1 MVDGAGRPYHHG
13 NLRRALLEQAERAL
27 AERGAEGLSLRELAR
42 AVGVSHAAPRRHFAD
57 RRALLDALAQDGF
70 ERLARDLHGAVDG
83 AGPSFD
89 ARLAAAAAAYVTFAT
104 RHGALLELM
113 FAGKHRDGD
122 DAAALRAAA
131 DGAFAV
137 MLGLIAEGQATGALR
152 AGDPERVGI
161 VLFASLQGLAALVN
175 GGMLPPDRVAE
186 LTAEAVE
193 QLLVGLRPRRGGAQR
208 SARPRSR
215 SSRRP

>member
-1 MVDGAGRPYHHG
+1 MAT
-13 NLRRALLEQAERAL
+13 
-27 AERGAEGLSLRELAR
+27 
-42 AVGVSHAAPRRHFAD
+42 
-57 RRALLDALAQDGF
+57 
-70 ERLARDLHGAVDG
+70 
-83 AGPSFD
+83 
-89 ARLAAAAAAYVTFAT
+89 AYVRFAT
-104 RHGALLELM
+104 EHAALLELM

-131 DGAFAV
+131 DRAFDV

-175 GGMLPPDRVAE
+175 GGMLPRDRVGE
-186 LTAEAVE
+186 LTGEAVE

-215 SSRRP
+215 SSSRP